1 MQAKINDVLYNLP
14 LEVSEIKLGD
24 FLPFNREYQKYVD
37 LQNAES
43 PERDIIK
50 QMVKCIAAFFKCDI
64 RDVKKSSYSSIE
76 VLFNYL
82 TNVITKFKIQDKE
95 VITFDYKGEHWTLHN
110 LTNKDSTVSE
120 SIELLEAQR
129 ILSNNRSK
137 KNIKES
143 DYDSYLFTE
152 IITVISVLAI
162 KEDDIFPE
170 TQSEIDKFIE
180 SRQKHFVDIDMCV
193 GLTAAFFFGGIVK
206 V

>member
-1 MQAKINDVLYNLP
+1 LN
-14 LEVSEIKLGD
+14 
-24 FLPFNREYQKYVD
+24 
-37 LQNAES
+37 
-43 PERDIIK
+43 
-50 QMVKCIAAFFKCDI
+50 
-64 RDVKKSSYSSIE
+64 
-76 VLFNYL
+76 
-82 TNVITKFKIQDKE
+82 
-95 VITFDYKGEHWTLHN
+95 N
-110 LTNKDSTVSE
+110 LTNKDLTVSE

-152 IITVISVLAI
+152 IITVISVLAR

>member
-1 MQAKINDVLYNLP
+1 MQAKINDVLYSLP
-14 LEVSEIKLGD
+14 IEVSDIKLGD

-37 LQNAES
+37 LQNNDADQKEL
-43 PERDIIK
+43 IK
-50 QMVKCIAAFFKCDI
+50 QMVKCISAFFKCDVK
-64 RDVKKSSYSSIE
+64 DVRKSSYSSIE

-95 VITFDYKGEHWTLHN
+95 IITFDYKGEKWTLNN
-110 LTNKDSTVSE
+110 LTNKDLTVSE

-129 ILSNNRSK
+129 ILSNNRTK

-152 IITVISVLAI
+152 IITVIAVLAR

-170 TQSEIDKFIE
+170 SQSDIDKFIE
-180 SRQKHFVDIDMCV
+180 ARQKHFVDIDMSV